1 MFYDIMQINNDI
13 QNQNIHFAGL
23 TRTLSR
29 NYFATLPEIQDVF
42 TKHQKADN
50 IAGSLPYSWIKSI
63 QHNPKPERDEA
74 IKSVYSAMRRIFG
87 KYITEKP
94 TKNELKDYSKIL
106 THTLRK
112 AGIIPDGNIVIINKR
127 KVSGSTVSGIYTIH
141 EKGKNPTLEKVLI
154 KKYREGISKRRL
166 NTEGAA
172 AETALGLHLNK
183 RICDRHIL
191 KFLWGDINAGYTAS
205 HYEVSPQNVKIP
217 KKLSLFAEQ
226 EDKEKFF
233 KKLMKLTNDF
243 TDIRKILAKYGFKHY
258 DFHDEN
264 ILITRDKK
272 GNLITKLIDIGR
284 IDKAPQNLLDQE
296 KFITYNYA
304 TKSFE

>member
-13 QNQNIHFAGL
+13 KNQNIHFSGL

-42 TKHQKADN
+42 INHKKADN

-74 IKSVYSAMRRIFG
+74 IKSVYSTMRRIFG
-87 KYITEKP
+87 RYITEKT
-94 TKNELKDYSKIL
+94 TKNELKVYSKIL
-106 THTLRK
+106 THTFRK
-112 AGIIPDGNIVIINKR
+112 AGIIPEGNIIIINKR

-226 EDKEKFF
+226 EGKENFF

-243 TDIRKILAKYGFKHY
+243 TDIRRILAKYGFKHY

-264 ILITRDKK
+264 VLITRDKK

-296 KFITYNYA
+296 KFITYNHA

>member
-191 KFLWGDINAGYTAS
+191 
-205 HYEVSPQNVKIP
+205 HQ
-217 KKLSLFAEQ
+217 
-226 EDKEKFF
+226 
-233 KKLMKLTNDF
+233 
-243 TDIRKILAKYGFKHY
+243 
-258 DFHDEN
+258 
-264 ILITRDKK
+264 
-272 GNLITKLIDIGR
+272 
-284 IDKAPQNLLDQE
+284 
-296 KFITYNYA
+296 
-304 TKSFE
+304 